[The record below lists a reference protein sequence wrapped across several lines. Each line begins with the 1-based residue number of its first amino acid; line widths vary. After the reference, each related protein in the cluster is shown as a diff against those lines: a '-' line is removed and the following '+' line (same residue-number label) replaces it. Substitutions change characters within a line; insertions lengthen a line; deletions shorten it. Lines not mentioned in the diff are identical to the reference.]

1 MSKPLLYFLLICSL
15 SFNVYHMVQ
24 PFVSRTTPSIS
35 SNSIVPSLAT
45 ILNQQQ
51 SQPDNT
57 DISPLNSS
65 TIQSTPSPTRT
76 EIALQHQHNI
86 EQLFNDHQFAEAVE
100 QFELL
105 NYIDEL
111 KAKRIKS
118 LWLESAEAWIIN
130 GEFST
135 FEALYL
141 AWSSR
146 YPYDLEF
153 ILLQAQWLFL
163 TDNIDESFYQLN
175 YALSLTY
182 TNDEAARV
190 NRQIKDNAFYQLEK
204 LKELENW
211 PAVVELFSS
220 LLEIMP
226 EEPAFKLTLAEA
238 QLALEQ
244 YAEAEQ
250 LLMTIN
256 HVEYNARV
264 NRLLDDIANMYNED
278 TGIPLVRQGE
288 HFVVTAIFNTQLSTK
303 LLIDT
308 GASLTV
314 ISTTFFEQY
323 FNQKNTTFL
332 GNSRMNTAG
341 GIVEAPVYR
350 IESLDIGGYTVTSLE
365 LVVMPFDDIEGVDG
379 LLGMNYLKHFQFT
392 IDQQNA
398 RLALSKANQQA
409 R

>member
-1 MSKPLLYFLLICSL
+1 
-15 SFNVYHMVQ
+15 
-24 PFVSRTTPSIS
+24 
-35 SNSIVPSLAT
+35 
-45 ILNQQQ
+45 
-51 SQPDNT
+51 
-57 DISPLNSS
+57 
-65 TIQSTPSPTRT
+65 
-76 EIALQHQHNI
+76 
-86 EQLFNDHQFAEAVE
+86 
-100 QFELL
+100 
-105 NYIDEL
+105 
-111 KAKRIKS
+111 
-118 LWLESAEAWIIN
+118 
-130 GEFST
+130 
-135 FEALYL
+135 
-141 AWSSR
+141 
-146 YPYDLEF
+146 
-153 ILLQAQWLFL
+153 
-163 TDNIDESFYQLN
+163 
-175 YALSLTY
+175 
-182 TNDEAARV
+182 
-190 NRQIKDNAFYQLEK
+190 
-204 LKELENW
+204 
-211 PAVVELFSS
+211 
-220 LLEIMP
+220 MP

-314 ISTTFFEQY
+314 ISTTYFEQY
-323 FNQKNTTFL
+323 FNPKNTTFL